1 MKNKWGVDRFDL
13 EEAMMHVAMTQD
25 DIMLISEMA
34 YEKNWSA
41 DKTMNAW
48 IGVAHLLEA
57 RTLKQEEIF
66 AKLLEL
72 DDYAPQHMKDL
83 RPKHWDEKG
92 FDFDEDRMD
101 IIGRNGNNGE
111 HYDSQLIT
119 D

>member
-25 DIMLISEMA
+25 DIMLVSEMA
-34 YEKNWSA
+34 YEKDWSA

-48 IGVAHLLEA
+48 IGVSHLLEA
-57 RTLKQEEIF
+57 RTLKQEEIYS
-66 AKLLEL
+66 KLFEL
-72 DDYAPQHMKDL
+72 DEYSPQK
-83 RPKHWDEKG
+83 KG
-92 FDFDEDRMD
+92 YNFDEDRMD